1 MWYAV
6 LNGIVRQTQK
16 RGYENMSRMLHDK
29 TFYRTF
35 AILTLSLALQNLLT
49 YSVNLADNIM
59 LGRFSQDALSGAS
72 LCNQLQFFLQ
82 MLVQGVGEGVVV
94 LGARY
99 WGKQDLKP
107 IPNIIGAGLRFGVS
121 IAAVLFVLALLFP
134 TQIIRLMTNDP
145 VIMEQAVQYLQII
158 CFTYVIFAL
167 TNMLTA
173 SLRSIGIVKIGYIIS
188 ASTLCIN
195 ICLNYVL
202 IYGNF
207 GAPALG
213 VRGAAIATL
222 VSRMVELLIVIWF
235 LKFREHTLCL
245 NWRKL
250 LLIDTSYIRD
260 YIQVSLPMLVT
271 QTMWGASSIIQ
282 TAILGNMQNAAMV
295 VPANSISVLVF
306 QILSVVGYGAAS
318 AAAIIT
324 GRTLGEGHKE
334 RIDQTAFTFQV
345 LFCIIGV
352 FTGLVIL
359 LSRGPVMMIY
369 NTLSHE
375 AATLTRQF
383 ITVLAITSVGTCYQM
398 AADCGILRAGGDTR
412 FAMWNNIVFV
422 WMICL
427 PCAALSAFVFHF
439 SPVVVFFCL
448 KMEQLGKCPVIFLR
462 VRSRKW
468 IKQIT
473 R

>member
-1 MWYAV
+1 
-6 LNGIVRQTQK
+6 
-16 RGYENMSRMLHDK
+16 MSRMLHDK
-29 TFYRTF
+29 AFYRTF
-35 AILTLSLALQNLLT
+35 VILTLSLALQNLLT

-99 WGKQDLKP
+99 WGKKDLKP
-107 IPNIIGAGLRFGVS
+107 IPDIIGAGLRFGVS

-202 IYGNF
+202 IYGHF

-222 VSRMVELLIVIWF
+222 VSRTVELLIVIWF
-235 LKFREHTLCL
+235 LKFREHTLHL

-250 LLIDTSYIRD
+250 LFIDTSYIRD
-260 YIQVSLPMLVT
+260 YIHVSLPMLVT

-282 TAILGNMQNAAMV
+282 TAILGNMENAAMV

-318 AAAIIT
+318 AAAIMT

-334 RIDQTAFTFQV
+334 RIDQTAFTFQIM
-345 LFCIIGV
+345 FCIIGV
-352 FTGLVIL
+352 FTGLIIL
-359 LSRGPVMMIY
+359 LSRGPVLQIY
-369 NTLSHE
+369 NTLSPE
-375 AATLTRQF
+375 AAELTRQF

-398 AADCGILRAGGDTR
+398 AADCGILRAGGDTK

-422 WMICL
+422 WLICL

-448 KMEQLGKCPVIFLR
+448 KMEQIGKCPVIFLR
-462 VRSRKW
+462 VRSKKW

>member
-1 MWYAV
+1 
-6 LNGIVRQTQK
+6 
-16 RGYENMSRMLHDK
+16 MSRMLHDK

-99 WGKQDLKP
+99 WGKKDLKP
-107 IPNIIGAGLRFGVS
+107 IPDIIGAGLRFGVS

-202 IYGNF
+202 IYGHF

-222 VSRMVELLIVIWF
+222 ISRTVELLIVIWF
-235 LKFREHTLCL
+235 LKFREHTLRL

-250 LLIDTSYIRD
+250 LFIDTSYIKD
-260 YIQVSLPMLVT
+260 YIHVSLPMLVT

-282 TAILGNMQNAAMV
+282 TAILGNMENAAMV

-318 AAAIIT
+318 AAAIMT

-334 RIDQTAFTFQV
+334 RIDQTAFTFQIM
-345 LFCIIGV
+345 FCIIGV
-352 FTGLVIL
+352 FTGLIIL
-359 LSRGPVMMIY
+359 LSRGPVLQIY
-369 NTLSHE
+369 NTLSPE
-375 AATLTRQF
+375 AAELTRQF

-398 AADCGILRAGGDTR
+398 AADCGILRAGGDTK

-422 WMICL
+422 WLICL

-462 VRSRKW
+462 VRSKKW

>member
-1 MWYAV
+1 M
-6 LNGIVRQTQK
+6 N
-16 RGYENMSRMLHDK
+16 RMLREK
-29 TFYRTF
+29 LFYKTF

-49 YSVNLADNIM
+49 YSVNMADNIM

-99 WGKQDLKP
+99 WGKKDLKH
-107 IPNIIGAGLRFGVS
+107 IPHIIGAGLRFGVA
-121 IAAVLFVLALLFP
+121 IAVLMFLAALFFP
-134 TQIIRLMTNDP
+134 EQIIRLMSNDEAI
-145 VIMEQAVQYLQII
+145 VEQGVQYLQII
-158 CFTYVIFAL
+158 CFTYVLFAL

-173 SLRSIGIVKIGYIIS
+173 SLRTIGIVKIGYMIS

-202 IYGNF
+202 IYGHF

-222 VSRMVELLIVIWF
+222 VSRAVELLIVIWY
-235 LKFREHTLCL
+235 LKFREHTLNL

-250 LLIDTSYIRD
+250 LFIDTSYIKD
-260 YIQVSLPMLVT
+260 YIHVSLPVLIT
-271 QTMWGASSIIQ
+271 QALWGFSSIVQ
-282 TAILGNMQNAAMV
+282 TAVLGNMDNSAMV

-318 AAAIIT
+318 AAAILT
-324 GRTLGEGHKE
+324 GRTLGEGKKE

-352 FTGLVIL
+352 FTGLIIFF
-359 LSRGPVMMIY
+359 SRGPVMMIY
-369 NTLSHE
+369 DTLTPE
-375 AATLTRQF
+375 AAELTQQF

-398 AADCGILRAGGDTR
+398 AADSGILRAGGDTR
-412 FAMWNNIVFV
+412 FAMWNNMVFT
-422 WMICL
+422 WLICL
-427 PCAALSAFVFHF
+427 PCAILSAFVFHF
-439 SPVVVFFCL
+439 PPVVVFFCL
-448 KMEQLGKCPVIFLR
+448 KMDQLGKCPVIFLR
-462 VRSRKW
+462 VRSKKW

-473 R
+473 RQS

>member
-1 MWYAV
+1 
-6 LNGIVRQTQK
+6 
-16 RGYENMSRMLHDK
+16 MSRMLHDK

-99 WGKQDLKP
+99 WGKKDLKP
-107 IPNIIGAGLRFGVS
+107 IPDIIGAGLRFGVS

-202 IYGNF
+202 IYGHF

-222 VSRMVELLIVIWF
+222 VSRTVELLIVIWF
-235 LKFREHTLCL
+235 LKFREHTLRL

-250 LLIDTSYIRD
+250 LFIDTSYIRD
-260 YIQVSLPMLVT
+260 YIHVSLPMLVT

-282 TAILGNMQNAAMV
+282 TAILGNMENAAMV

-318 AAAIIT
+318 AAAIMT
-324 GRTLGEGHKE
+324 GRTLGEGYKE
-334 RIDQTAFTFQV
+334 RIDQTAFTFQIM
-345 LFCIIGV
+345 FCIIGV
-352 FTGLVIL
+352 FTGLIIL
-359 LSRGPVMMIY
+359 LSRGPVLQIY
-369 NTLSHE
+369 NTLSPE
-375 AATLTRQF
+375 AAELTRQF

-398 AADCGILRAGGDTR
+398 AADCGILRAGGDTK

-422 WMICL
+422 WLICL

-462 VRSRKW
+462 VRSKKW

>member
-1 MWYAV
+1 M
-6 LNGIVRQTQK
+6 N
-16 RGYENMSRMLHDK
+16 RMLREK
-29 TFYRTF
+29 SFYKTF

-49 YSVNLADNIM
+49 YSVNMADNIM

-94 LGARY
+94 LGASY
-99 WGKQDLKP
+99 WGKKDLKH
-107 IPNIIGAGLRFGVS
+107 IPHIIGAGLRFGVA
-121 IAAVLFVLALLFP
+121 IAVLMFLAALFFP
-134 TQIIRLMTNDP
+134 EQIIRLMSNDEAI
-145 VIMEQAVQYLQII
+145 VEQGVQYLQII
-158 CFTYVIFAL
+158 CFTYVLFAL

-173 SLRSIGIVKIGYIIS
+173 SLRTIGIVKIGYMIS

-202 IYGNF
+202 IYGHF

-222 VSRMVELLIVIWF
+222 VSRAVELLIVIWY
-235 LKFREHTLCL
+235 LKFREHTLNL

-250 LLIDTSYIRD
+250 LFIDTSYIKD
-260 YIQVSLPMLVT
+260 YIHVSLPVLIT
-271 QTMWGASSIIQ
+271 QALWGFSSIVQ
-282 TAILGNMQNAAMV
+282 TAVLGNMDNSAMV

-318 AAAIIT
+318 AAAILP
-324 GRTLGEGHKE
+324 GRTLGEGKKE

-352 FTGLVIL
+352 FTGLIIFF
-359 LSRGPVMMIY
+359 SRGPVMMIY
-369 NTLSHE
+369 DTLTPE
-375 AATLTRQF
+375 AAELTQQF

-398 AADCGILRAGGDTR
+398 AADSGILRAGGDTR
-412 FAMWNNIVFV
+412 FAMWNNMVFT
-422 WMICL
+422 WLICL
-427 PCAALSAFVFHF
+427 PCAILSAFVFHF
-439 SPVVVFFCL
+439 PPVVVFFCL
-448 KMEQLGKCPVIFLR
+448 KMDQLGKCPVIFLR
-462 VRSRKW
+462 VRSKKW

-473 R
+473 RQS

>member
-1 MWYAV
+1 M
-6 LNGIVRQTQK
+6 N
-16 RGYENMSRMLHDK
+16 RMLREK
-29 TFYRTF
+29 SFYKTF

-49 YSVNLADNIM
+49 YSVNMADNIM

-99 WGKQDLKP
+99 WGKKDLKH
-107 IPNIIGAGLRFGVS
+107 IPHIIGAGLRFGVA
-121 IAAVLFVLALLFP
+121 IAVLMFLAALFFP
-134 TQIIRLMTNDP
+134 EQIIRLMSNDEAI
-145 VIMEQAVQYLQII
+145 VEQGVQYLQII
-158 CFTYVIFAL
+158 CFTYVLFAL

-173 SLRSIGIVKIGYIIS
+173 SLRTIGIVKIGYMIS

-202 IYGNF
+202 IYGHF

-222 VSRMVELLIVIWF
+222 VSRAVELLIVIWY
-235 LKFREHTLCL
+235 LKFREHTLNL

-250 LLIDTSYIRD
+250 LFIDTSYITD
-260 YIQVSLPMLVT
+260 YIHVSLPVLIT
-271 QTMWGASSIIQ
+271 QALWGFSSIVQ
-282 TAILGNMQNAAMV
+282 TAVLGNMDNSAMV

-318 AAAIIT
+318 AAAILT
-324 GRTLGEGHKE
+324 GRTLGEGKKE

-352 FTGLVIL
+352 FTGLIIFF
-359 LSRGPVMMIY
+359 SRGPVMMIY
-369 NTLSHE
+369 DTLTPE
-375 AATLTRQF
+375 AAELTQQF

-398 AADCGILRAGGDTR
+398 AADSGILRAGGDTR
-412 FAMWNNIVFV
+412 FAMWNNMVFT
-422 WMICL
+422 WLICL
-427 PCAALSAFVFHF
+427 PCAILSAFVFHF
-439 SPVVVFFCL
+439 PPVVVFFCL
-448 KMEQLGKCPVIFLR
+448 KMDQLGKCPVIFLR
-462 VRSRKW
+462 VRSKKW

-473 R
+473 RQS

>member
-1 MWYAV
+1 
-6 LNGIVRQTQK
+6 
-16 RGYENMSRMLHDK
+16 MSRMLHDK

-49 YSVNLADNIM
+49 YSVNLTDNIM

-99 WGKQDLKP
+99 WGKKDLKP
-107 IPNIIGAGLRFGVS
+107 IPDIIGAGLRFGVS

-202 IYGNF
+202 IYGHF

-222 VSRMVELLIVIWF
+222 VSRTVELLIVIWF
-235 LKFREHTLCL
+235 LKFREHTLRL

-250 LLIDTSYIRD
+250 LFIDTSYIKD
-260 YIQVSLPMLVT
+260 YIHVSLPMLVT

-282 TAILGNMQNAAMV
+282 TAILGNMENAAMV

-318 AAAIIT
+318 AAAIMT

-334 RIDQTAFTFQV
+334 RIDQTAFTFQIM
-345 LFCIIGV
+345 FCIIGV
-352 FTGLVIL
+352 FTGLIIL
-359 LSRGPVMMIY
+359 LSRGPVLQIY
-369 NTLSHE
+369 NTLSPE
-375 AATLTRQF
+375 AAELTRQF
-383 ITVLAITSVGTCYQM
+383 ITVPAITSVGTCYQM
-398 AADCGILRAGGDTR
+398 AADCGILRAGGDTK
-412 FAMWNNIVFV
+412 FAMWNNLVFV
-422 WMICL
+422 WLICL

-448 KMEQLGKCPVIFLR
+448 KMEQIGKCPVIFLR
-462 VRSRKW
+462 VRSKKW

>member
-1 MWYAV
+1 
-6 LNGIVRQTQK
+6 
-16 RGYENMSRMLHDK
+16 MSRMLHDK
-29 TFYRTF
+29 AFYRTF
-35 AILTLSLALQNLLT
+35 VILTLSLALQNLLT

-99 WGKQDLKP
+99 WGKKDLKP
-107 IPNIIGAGLRFGVS
+107 IPDIIGAGLRFGVS

-202 IYGNF
+202 IYGHF

-222 VSRMVELLIVIWF
+222 VSRTVELLIVIWF
-235 LKFREHTLCL
+235 LKFREHTLRL

-250 LLIDTSYIRD
+250 LFIDTSYIKD
-260 YIQVSLPMLVT
+260 YIHVSLPMLVT

-282 TAILGNMQNAAMV
+282 TAILGNMENAAMV

-318 AAAIIT
+318 AAAIMT

-334 RIDQTAFTFQV
+334 RIDQTAFTFQIM
-345 LFCIIGV
+345 FCIIGV
-352 FTGLVIL
+352 FTGLIIL
-359 LSRGPVMMIY
+359 LSRGPVLQIY
-369 NTLSHE
+369 NTLSPE
-375 AATLTRQF
+375 AAELTRQF

-398 AADCGILRAGGDTR
+398 AADCGILRAGGDTK

-422 WMICL
+422 WIICL

-462 VRSRKW
+462 VRSKKW

>member
-1 MWYAV
+1 
-6 LNGIVRQTQK
+6 
-16 RGYENMSRMLHDK
+16 MSRMLHDK

-99 WGKQDLKP
+99 WGKKDLKP
-107 IPNIIGAGLRFGVS
+107 IPDIIGAGLRFGVS

-202 IYGNF
+202 IYGHF

-222 VSRMVELLIVIWF
+222 VSRTVELLIVIWF
-235 LKFREHTLCL
+235 LKFREHTLRL

-250 LLIDTSYIRD
+250 LFIDTSYIRD
-260 YIQVSLPMLVT
+260 YIHVSLPMLVT

-282 TAILGNMQNAAMV
+282 TAILGNMENAAMV

-318 AAAIIT
+318 AAAIMT

-334 RIDQTAFTFQV
+334 RIDQTAFTFQIM
-345 LFCIIGV
+345 FCIIGV
-352 FTGLVIL
+352 FTGLIIL
-359 LSRGPVMMIY
+359 LSRGSVLQIY
-369 NTLSHE
+369 NTLSPE
-375 AATLTRQF
+375 AAELTRQF

-398 AADCGILRAGGDTR
+398 AADCGILRAGGDTK

-422 WMICL
+422 WLICL

-462 VRSRKW
+462 VRSKKW

>member
-1 MWYAV
+1 M
-6 LNGIVRQTQK
+6 N
-16 RGYENMSRMLHDK
+16 RMLREK
-29 TFYRTF
+29 SFYKTF

-49 YSVNLADNIM
+49 YSVNMADNIM

-99 WGKQDLKP
+99 WGKKDLKH
-107 IPNIIGAGLRFGVS
+107 IPHIIGAGLRFGVA
-121 IAAVLFVLALLFP
+121 IAVLMFLAALFFP
-134 TQIIRLMTNDP
+134 EQIIRLMSNDEAI
-145 VIMEQAVQYLQII
+145 VEQGVQYLQII
-158 CFTYVIFAL
+158 CFTYVLFAL

-173 SLRSIGIVKIGYIIS
+173 SLRTIGIVKIGYIIS

-222 VSRMVELLIVIWF
+222 VSRAVELLIVIWY
-235 LKFREHTLCL
+235 LKFREHTLNL

-250 LLIDTSYIRD
+250 LFIDTSYIKD
-260 YIQVSLPMLVT
+260 YIHVSLPVLIT
-271 QTMWGASSIIQ
+271 QALWGFSSIVQ
-282 TAILGNMQNAAMV
+282 TAVLGNMDNSAMV

-318 AAAIIT
+318 AAAILT
-324 GRTLGEGHKE
+324 GRTLGEGKKE

-352 FTGLVIL
+352 FTGLIIFF
-359 LSRGPVMMIY
+359 SRGPVMMIY
-369 NTLSHE
+369 DTLTPE
-375 AATLTRQF
+375 AAELTQQF

-398 AADCGILRAGGDTR
+398 AADSGILRAGGDTR
-412 FAMWNNIVFV
+412 FAMWNNMVFT
-422 WMICL
+422 WLICL
-427 PCAALSAFVFHF
+427 PCAILSAFVFHF
-439 SPVVVFFCL
+439 PPVVVFFCL
-448 KMEQLGKCPVIFLR
+448 KMDQLGKCPVIFLR
-462 VRSRKW
+462 VRSKKW

-473 R
+473 RQS

>member
-1 MWYAV
+1 
-6 LNGIVRQTQK
+6 
-16 RGYENMSRMLHDK
+16 MSRMLHDK

-99 WGKQDLKP
+99 WGKKDLKP
-107 IPNIIGAGLRFGVS
+107 IPDIIGAGLRFGVS

-202 IYGNF
+202 IYGHF

-222 VSRMVELLIVIWF
+222 VSRTVELLIVIWF
-235 LKFREHTLCL
+235 LKFREHTLRL

-250 LLIDTSYIRD
+250 LFIDTSYIKD
-260 YIQVSLPMLVT
+260 YIHVSLPMLVT

-282 TAILGNMQNAAMV
+282 TAILGNMENAAMV

-318 AAAIIT
+318 AAAIMT

-334 RIDQTAFTFQV
+334 RIDQTAFTFQIM
-345 LFCIIGV
+345 FCVIGV
-352 FTGLVIL
+352 FTGLIIL
-359 LSRGPVMMIY
+359 LSRGPVLQIY
-369 NTLSHE
+369 NTLSPE
-375 AATLTRQF
+375 AAELTRQF

-422 WMICL
+422 WLICL

-462 VRSRKW
+462 VRSKKW

>member
-1 MWYAV
+1 
-6 LNGIVRQTQK
+6 
-16 RGYENMSRMLHDK
+16 MSRMLHDK
-29 TFYRTF
+29 AFYRTF

-94 LGARY
+94 LGTRY
-99 WGKQDLKP
+99 WGKKDLKP
-107 IPNIIGAGLRFGVS
+107 IPDIIGAGLRFGVS
-121 IAAVLFVLALLFP
+121 IAAVLFVLAVLFP

-202 IYGNF
+202 IYGHF

-222 VSRMVELLIVIWF
+222 VSRTVELLIVIWF
-235 LKFREHTLCL
+235 LKFREHTLHL

-250 LLIDTSYIRD
+250 LFIDTSYIRD
-260 YIQVSLPMLVT
+260 YIHVSLPMLVT

-282 TAILGNMQNAAMV
+282 TAILGNMENAAMV

-318 AAAIIT
+318 AAAIMT

-334 RIDQTAFTFQV
+334 RIDQTAFTFQIM
-345 LFCIIGV
+345 FCIIGV
-352 FTGLVIL
+352 FTGLIIL
-359 LSRGPVMMIY
+359 LSRGPVLQIY
-369 NTLSHE
+369 NTLSPE
-375 AATLTRQF
+375 AAELTRQF

-398 AADCGILRAGGDTR
+398 AADCGILRAGGDTK

-422 WMICL
+422 WLICL

>member
-1 MWYAV
+1 M
-6 LNGIVRQTQK
+6 N
-16 RGYENMSRMLHDK
+16 RMLREK
-29 TFYRTF
+29 SFYKTF

-49 YSVNLADNIM
+49 YSVNMADNIM

-99 WGKQDLKP
+99 CGKKDLKH
-107 IPNIIGAGLRFGVS
+107 IPHIIGAGLRFGVA
-121 IAAVLFVLALLFP
+121 IAVLMFLAALFFP
-134 TQIIRLMTNDP
+134 EQIIRLMSNDEAI
-145 VIMEQAVQYLQII
+145 VEQGVQYLQII
-158 CFTYVIFAL
+158 CFTYVLFAL

-173 SLRSIGIVKIGYIIS
+173 SLRTIGIVKIGYMIS

-202 IYGNF
+202 IYGHF

-222 VSRMVELLIVIWF
+222 VSRAVELLIVIWY
-235 LKFREHTLCL
+235 LKFREHTLNL

-250 LLIDTSYIRD
+250 LFIDTSYIKD
-260 YIQVSLPMLVT
+260 YIHVSLPVLIT
-271 QTMWGASSIIQ
+271 QALWGFSSIVQ
-282 TAILGNMQNAAMV
+282 TAVLGNMDNSAMV

-318 AAAIIT
+318 AAAILT
-324 GRTLGEGHKE
+324 GRTLGEGKKE

-352 FTGLVIL
+352 FTGLIIFF
-359 LSRGPVMMIY
+359 SRGPVMMIY
-369 NTLSHE
+369 DTLTPE
-375 AATLTRQF
+375 AAELTQQF

-398 AADCGILRAGGDTR
+398 AADSGILRAGGDTR
-412 FAMWNNIVFV
+412 FAMWNNMVFT
-422 WMICL
+422 WLICL
-427 PCAALSAFVFHF
+427 PCAILSAFVFHF
-439 SPVVVFFCL
+439 PPVVVFFCL
-448 KMEQLGKCPVIFLR
+448 KMDQLGKCPVIFLR
-462 VRSRKW
+462 VRSKKW

-473 R
+473 RQS

>member
-1 MWYAV
+1 
-6 LNGIVRQTQK
+6 
-16 RGYENMSRMLHDK
+16 MSRMLHDK
-29 TFYRTF
+29 AFYRTF
-35 AILTLSLALQNLLT
+35 VILTLSLALQNLLT

-99 WGKQDLKP
+99 WGKKDLKP
-107 IPNIIGAGLRFGVS
+107 IPDIIGAGLRFGVS
-121 IAAVLFVLALLFP
+121 IAAVLFVLAVLFP

-202 IYGNF
+202 IYGHF

-222 VSRMVELLIVIWF
+222 VSRTVELLIVIWF
-235 LKFREHTLCL
+235 LKFREHTLHL

-250 LLIDTSYIRD
+250 LFIDTSYIKD
-260 YIQVSLPMLVT
+260 YIHVSLPMLVT

-282 TAILGNMQNAAMV
+282 TAILGNMENAAMV

-318 AAAIIT
+318 AAAIMT

-334 RIDQTAFTFQV
+334 RIDQTAFTFQIM
-345 LFCIIGV
+345 FCIIGV
-352 FTGLVIL
+352 FTGLIIL
-359 LSRGPVMMIY
+359 LSRGPVLQIY
-369 NTLSHE
+369 NTLSPE
-375 AATLTRQF
+375 AAELTRQF

-398 AADCGILRAGGDTR
+398 AADCGILRAGGDTK
-412 FAMWNNIVFV
+412 FAMWNNLVFV
-422 WMICL
+422 WIICL
-427 PCAALSAFVFHF
+427 PCAALSAFVFRF

>member
-1 MWYAV
+1 
-6 LNGIVRQTQK
+6 
-16 RGYENMSRMLHDK
+16 MSRMLHDK
-29 TFYRTF
+29 AFYRTF
-35 AILTLSLALQNLLT
+35 VILTLSLALQNLLT

-99 WGKQDLKP
+99 WGKKDLKP
-107 IPNIIGAGLRFGVS
+107 IPDIIGAGLRFGVS

-202 IYGNF
+202 IYGHF

-222 VSRMVELLIVIWF
+222 VSRTVELLIVIWF
-235 LKFREHTLCL
+235 LKFREHTLHL

-250 LLIDTSYIRD
+250 LFIDTSYIRD
-260 YIQVSLPMLVT
+260 YIHVSLPMLVT

-282 TAILGNMQNAAMV
+282 TAILGNMENAAMV

-318 AAAIIT
+318 AAAIMT

-334 RIDQTAFTFQV
+334 RIDQTAFTFQIM
-345 LFCIIGV
+345 FCIIGV
-352 FTGLVIL
+352 FTGLIIL
-359 LSRGPVMMIY
+359 LSRGPVLQIY
-369 NTLSHE
+369 NTLSPE
-375 AATLTRQF
+375 AAELTRQF

-398 AADCGILRAGGDTR
+398 AADCGILRAGGDTK

-422 WMICL
+422 WIICL

>member
-1 MWYAV
+1 
-6 LNGIVRQTQK
+6 
-16 RGYENMSRMLHDK
+16 MSRMLHDK
-29 TFYRTF
+29 AFYRTF

-99 WGKQDLKP
+99 WGKKDLKP
-107 IPNIIGAGLRFGVS
+107 IPDIIGAGLRFGVS

-202 IYGNF
+202 IYGHF

-222 VSRMVELLIVIWF
+222 VSRTVELLIVIWF
-235 LKFREHTLCL
+235 LKFREHTLHL

-250 LLIDTSYIRD
+250 LFIDTSYIRD
-260 YIQVSLPMLVT
+260 YIHVSLPMLVT

-282 TAILGNMQNAAMV
+282 TAILGNMENAAMV

-318 AAAIIT
+318 AAAIMT

-334 RIDQTAFTFQV
+334 RIDQTAFTFQIM
-345 LFCIIGV
+345 FCIIGV
-352 FTGLVIL
+352 FTGLIIL
-359 LSRGPVMMIY
+359 LSRGPVLQIY
-369 NTLSHE
+369 NTLSPE
-375 AATLTRQF
+375 AAKLTRQF

-398 AADCGILRAGGDTR
+398 AADCGILRTGGDTK

-422 WMICL
+422 WLICL

-462 VRSRKW
+462 VRSKKW

>member
-1 MWYAV
+1 
-6 LNGIVRQTQK
+6 
-16 RGYENMSRMLHDK
+16 MSRMLHDK

-49 YSVNLADNIM
+49 YSVNLTDNIM

-99 WGKQDLKP
+99 WGKKNLKP
-107 IPNIIGAGLRFGVS
+107 IPDIIGAGLRFGVS

-188 ASTLCIN
+188 TSTLCIN

-202 IYGNF
+202 IYGHF

-222 VSRMVELLIVIWF
+222 VSRTVELLIVIWF
-235 LKFREHTLCL
+235 LKFREHTLRL

-250 LLIDTSYIRD
+250 LFIDTSYIKD
-260 YIQVSLPMLVT
+260 YIHVSLPMLVT

-282 TAILGNMQNAAMV
+282 TAILGNMENAAMV

-318 AAAIIT
+318 AAAIMT

-334 RIDQTAFTFQV
+334 RIDQTAFTFQ
-345 LFCIIGV
+345 LMFCIIGV
-352 FTGLVIL
+352 FTGLIIL
-359 LSRGPVMMIY
+359 LSRGPVLQIY
-369 NTLSHE
+369 NTLSPE
-375 AATLTRQF
+375 AAELTRQF

-398 AADCGILRAGGDTR
+398 AADCGILRAGGDTK
-412 FAMWNNIVFV
+412 FAMWNNLVFV
-422 WMICL
+422 WLICL

-462 VRSRKW
+462 VRSKKW

>member
-1 MWYAV
+1 
-6 LNGIVRQTQK
+6 
-16 RGYENMSRMLHDK
+16 MSRMLHDK
-29 TFYRTF
+29 AFYRTF

-49 YSVNLADNIM
+49 YSVNLTDNIM

-99 WGKQDLKP
+99 WGKKDLKP
-107 IPNIIGAGLRFGVS
+107 IPDIIGAGLRFGVS
-121 IAAVLFVLALLFP
+121 IAAVLFVLAVLFP

-202 IYGNF
+202 IYGHF

-222 VSRMVELLIVIWF
+222 VSRTVELLIVIWF
-235 LKFREHTLCL
+235 LKFREHTLHL

-250 LLIDTSYIRD
+250 LFIDTSYIKD
-260 YIQVSLPMLVT
+260 YIHVSLPMLVT

-282 TAILGNMQNAAMV
+282 TAILGNMENAAMV

-318 AAAIIT
+318 AAAIMT

-334 RIDQTAFTFQV
+334 RIDQTAFTFQIM
-345 LFCIIGV
+345 FCIIGV
-352 FTGLVIL
+352 FTGLIIL
-359 LSRGPVMMIY
+359 LSRGPVLQIY
-369 NTLSHE
+369 NTLSPE
-375 AATLTRQF
+375 AAELTRQF

-398 AADCGILRAGGDTR
+398 AADCGILRAGGDTK

-422 WMICL
+422 WLICL

-462 VRSRKW
+462 VRSKKW

>member
-1 MWYAV
+1 
-6 LNGIVRQTQK
+6 
-16 RGYENMSRMLHDK
+16 MSRMLHDK

-99 WGKQDLKP
+99 WGKKDLKP
-107 IPNIIGAGLRFGVS
+107 IPDIIGAGLRFGVS

-202 IYGNF
+202 IYGHF

-222 VSRMVELLIVIWF
+222 VSRTVELLIVIWF
-235 LKFREHTLCL
+235 LKFREHTLRL

-250 LLIDTSYIRD
+250 LFIDTSYIKD
-260 YIQVSLPMLVT
+260 YIHVSLPMLVT

-282 TAILGNMQNAAMV
+282 TAILGNMENAAMV

-318 AAAIIT
+318 AAAIMT

-334 RIDQTAFTFQV
+334 RIDQTAFTFQIM
-345 LFCIIGV
+345 FCIIGV
-352 FTGLVIL
+352 FTGLIIL
-359 LSRGPVMMIY
+359 LSRGPVLQIY
-369 NTLSHE
+369 NTLSPE
-375 AATLTRQF
+375 AAELTRQF

-398 AADCGILRAGGDTR
+398 AADCGILRAGGDTK
-412 FAMWNNIVFV
+412 FAMWNNLVFV
-422 WMICL
+422 WLICL

-462 VRSRKW
+462 VRSKKW

>member
-1 MWYAV
+1 
-6 LNGIVRQTQK
+6 
-16 RGYENMSRMLHDK
+16 MSRMLHDK
-29 TFYRTF
+29 AFYRTF
-35 AILTLSLALQNLLT
+35 VILTLSLALQNLLT

-99 WGKQDLKP
+99 WGKKDLKP
-107 IPNIIGAGLRFGVS
+107 IPDIIGAGLRFGVS
-121 IAAVLFVLALLFP
+121 IAAVLFVLAVLFP

-202 IYGNF
+202 IYGHF

-222 VSRMVELLIVIWF
+222 VSRTVELLIVIWF
-235 LKFREHTLCL
+235 LKFREHTLHL

-250 LLIDTSYIRD
+250 LFIDTSYIRD
-260 YIQVSLPMLVT
+260 YIHVSLPMLVT

-282 TAILGNMQNAAMV
+282 TAILGNMENAAMV

-318 AAAIIT
+318 AAAIMT

-334 RIDQTAFTFQV
+334 RIDQTAFTFQIM
-345 LFCIIGV
+345 FCIIGV
-352 FTGLVIL
+352 FTGLIIL
-359 LSRGPVMMIY
+359 LSRGPVLQIY
-369 NTLSHE
+369 NTLSPE
-375 AATLTRQF
+375 AAELTRQF

-398 AADCGILRAGGDTR
+398 AADCGILRAGGDTK
-412 FAMWNNIVFV
+412 FAMWNNLVFV
-422 WMICL
+422 WIICL

-462 VRSRKW
+462 VRSKKW

>member
-1 MWYAV
+1 
-6 LNGIVRQTQK
+6 
-16 RGYENMSRMLHDK
+16 MSRMLHDK
-29 TFYRTF
+29 AFYRTF
-35 AILTLSLALQNLLT
+35 VILTLSLALQNLLT

-99 WGKQDLKP
+99 WGKKDLKP
-107 IPNIIGAGLRFGVS
+107 IPDIIGAGLRFGVS

-195 ICLNYVL
+195 ICLNYIL
-202 IYGNF
+202 IYGHF

-222 VSRMVELLIVIWF
+222 VSRTVELLIVIWF
-235 LKFREHTLCL
+235 LKFREHTLHL

-250 LLIDTSYIRD
+250 LFIDTSYIKD
-260 YIQVSLPMLVT
+260 YIHVSLPMLVT

-282 TAILGNMQNAAMV
+282 TAILGNMENAAMV

-318 AAAIIT
+318 AAAIMT

-334 RIDQTAFTFQV
+334 RIDQTAFTFQIM
-345 LFCIIGV
+345 FCIIGV
-352 FTGLVIL
+352 FTGLIIL
-359 LSRGPVMMIY
+359 LSRGPVLQIY
-369 NTLSHE
+369 NTLSPE
-375 AATLTRQF
+375 AAELTRQF

-398 AADCGILRAGGDTR
+398 AADCGILRAGGDTK

-422 WMICL
+422 WLICL

-462 VRSRKW
+462 VRSKKW

>member
-1 MWYAV
+1 
-6 LNGIVRQTQK
+6 
-16 RGYENMSRMLHDK
+16 MSRMLHDK

-99 WGKQDLKP
+99 WGKKDLKP
-107 IPNIIGAGLRFGVS
+107 IPDIIGAGLRFGVS

-202 IYGNF
+202 IYGHF

-222 VSRMVELLIVIWF
+222 VSRTVELLIVIWF
-235 LKFREHTLCL
+235 LKFREHTLRL

-250 LLIDTSYIRD
+250 LFIDTSYIRD
-260 YIQVSLPMLVT
+260 YIHVSLPMLVT

-282 TAILGNMQNAAMV
+282 TAILGNMENAAMV

-318 AAAIIT
+318 AAAIMT

-334 RIDQTAFTFQV
+334 RIDQTAFTFQIM
-345 LFCIIGV
+345 FCIIGV
-352 FTGLVIL
+352 FTGLIIL
-359 LSRGPVMMIY
+359 LSRGPVLQIY
-369 NTLSHE
+369 NTLSPE
-375 AATLTRQF
+375 AAELTRQF

-398 AADCGILRAGGDTR
+398 AADCGILRAGGDTK
-412 FAMWNNIVFV
+412 FAMWNNLVFV
-422 WMICL
+422 WLICL

-462 VRSRKW
+462 VRSKKW

>member
-1 MWYAV
+1 
-6 LNGIVRQTQK
+6 
-16 RGYENMSRMLHDK
+16 MSRMLHDK
-29 TFYRTF
+29 AFYRTF
-35 AILTLSLALQNLLT
+35 VILTLSLALQNLLT

-99 WGKQDLKP
+99 WGKKDLKP
-107 IPNIIGAGLRFGVS
+107 IPDIIGAGLRFGVS
-121 IAAVLFVLALLFP
+121 IAAVLFVLAVLFP
-134 TQIIRLMTNDP
+134 TQIIRLMTSDP

-202 IYGNF
+202 IYGHF

-222 VSRMVELLIVIWF
+222 VSRTVELLIVIWF
-235 LKFREHTLCL
+235 LKFREHTLHL

-250 LLIDTSYIRD
+250 LFIDTSYIKD
-260 YIQVSLPMLVT
+260 YIHVSLPMLVT

-282 TAILGNMQNAAMV
+282 TAILGNMENAAMV

-318 AAAIIT
+318 AAAIMT

-334 RIDQTAFTFQV
+334 RIDQTAFTFQIM
-345 LFCIIGV
+345 FCIIGV
-352 FTGLVIL
+352 FTGLIIL
-359 LSRGPVMMIY
+359 LSRGPVLQIY
-369 NTLSHE
+369 NTLSPE
-375 AATLTRQF
+375 AAELTRQF

-398 AADCGILRAGGDTR
+398 AADCGILRAGGDTK
-412 FAMWNNIVFV
+412 FAMWNNLVFV
-422 WMICL
+422 WLICL

-462 VRSRKW
+462 VRSKKW

>member
-1 MWYAV
+1 M
-6 LNGIVRQTQK
+6 N
-16 RGYENMSRMLHDK
+16 RMLREK
-29 TFYRTF
+29 SFYKTF

-49 YSVNLADNIM
+49 YSVNMADNIM

-99 WGKQDLKP
+99 WGKKDLKH
-107 IPNIIGAGLRFGVS
+107 IPHIIGAGLRFGVA
-121 IAAVLFVLALLFP
+121 IAVLMFLAALFFP
-134 TQIIRLMTNDP
+134 EQIIRLMSNDEAI
-145 VIMEQAVQYLQII
+145 VEQGVQYLQII
-158 CFTYVIFAL
+158 CFTYVLFAL

-173 SLRSIGIVKIGYIIS
+173 SLRTIGIVKIGYMIS

-202 IYGNF
+202 IYGHF

-222 VSRMVELLIVIWF
+222 VSRAVELLIVIWY
-235 LKFREHTLCL
+235 LKFREHTLNL

-250 LLIDTSYIRD
+250 LFIDTSYIKD
-260 YIQVSLPMLVT
+260 YIHVSLPVLIT
-271 QTMWGASSIIQ
+271 QALWGFSSIVQ
-282 TAILGNMQNAAMV
+282 TAVLGNMDNSAMV

-318 AAAIIT
+318 AAAILT
-324 GRTLGEGHKE
+324 GRTLGEGKKE

-352 FTGLVIL
+352 FTGLIIFF
-359 LSRGPVMMIY
+359 SRGPVMMIY
-369 NTLSHE
+369 DRLTPE
-375 AATLTRQF
+375 AAELTQQF

-398 AADCGILRAGGDTR
+398 AADSGILRAGGDTR
-412 FAMWNNIVFV
+412 FAMWNNMVFT
-422 WMICL
+422 WLICL
-427 PCAALSAFVFHF
+427 PCAILSAFVFHF
-439 SPVVVFFCL
+439 PPVVVFFCL
-448 KMEQLGKCPVIFLR
+448 KMDQLGKCPVIFLR
-462 VRSRKW
+462 VRSKKW

-473 R
+473 RQS

>member
-1 MWYAV
+1 
-6 LNGIVRQTQK
+6 
-16 RGYENMSRMLHDK
+16 MSRMLHDK

-99 WGKQDLKP
+99 WGKKDLKP
-107 IPNIIGAGLRFGVS
+107 IPDIIGAGLRFGVS

-202 IYGNF
+202 IYGHF

-222 VSRMVELLIVIWF
+222 VSRTVELLIVIWF
-235 LKFREHTLCL
+235 LKFREHTLRL

-250 LLIDTSYIRD
+250 LFIDTSYIRD
-260 YIQVSLPMLVT
+260 YIHVSLPMLVT

-282 TAILGNMQNAAMV
+282 TAILGNMENAAMV

-318 AAAIIT
+318 AAAIMT

-334 RIDQTAFTFQV
+334 RIDQTALTFQIM
-345 LFCIIGV
+345 FCIIGV
-352 FTGLVIL
+352 FTGLIIL
-359 LSRGPVMMIY
+359 LSRGPVLQIY
-369 NTLSHE
+369 NTLSPE
-375 AATLTRQF
+375 AAELTRQF

-398 AADCGILRAGGDTR
+398 AADCGILRAGGDTK

-422 WMICL
+422 WLICL

-462 VRSRKW
+462 VRSKKW

>member
-1 MWYAV
+1 
-6 LNGIVRQTQK
+6 
-16 RGYENMSRMLHDK
+16 MSRMLHDK

-49 YSVNLADNIM
+49 YSVNLTDNIM

-99 WGKQDLKP
+99 WGKKDLKP
-107 IPNIIGAGLRFGVS
+107 IPDIIGAGLRFGVS

-145 VIMEQAVQYLQII
+145 VIMEQAAQYLQII

-202 IYGNF
+202 IYGHF

-222 VSRMVELLIVIWF
+222 VSRTVELLIVIWF

-250 LLIDTSYIRD
+250 LFIDTSYIKD
-260 YIQVSLPMLVT
+260 YIHVSLPMLVT

-282 TAILGNMQNAAMV
+282 TAILGNMENAAMV

-318 AAAIIT
+318 AAAIMT

-334 RIDQTAFTFQV
+334 RIDQTAFTFQIM
-345 LFCIIGV
+345 FCIIGV
-352 FTGLVIL
+352 FTGLIIL
-359 LSRGPVMMIY
+359 LSRGPVLQIY
-369 NTLSHE
+369 NTLSPE
-375 AATLTRQF
+375 AAELTRQF

-398 AADCGILRAGGDTR
+398 AADCGILRAGGDTK
-412 FAMWNNIVFV
+412 FAMWNNLVFV
-422 WMICL
+422 WLICL

-462 VRSRKW
+462 VRSKKW

>member
-1 MWYAV
+1 
-6 LNGIVRQTQK
+6 
-16 RGYENMSRMLHDK
+16 MSRMLHDK
-29 TFYRTF
+29 AFYRTF
-35 AILTLSLALQNLLT
+35 VILTLSLALQNLLT

-99 WGKQDLKP
+99 WGKKDLKP
-107 IPNIIGAGLRFGVS
+107 IPDIIGAGLRFGVS

-202 IYGNF
+202 IYGHF

-222 VSRMVELLIVIWF
+222 VSRTVELLIVIWF
-235 LKFREHTLCL
+235 LKFREHTLHL

-250 LLIDTSYIRD
+250 LFIDTSYIRD
-260 YIQVSLPMLVT
+260 YIHVSLPMLVT

-282 TAILGNMQNAAMV
+282 TAILGNMENAAMV

-318 AAAIIT
+318 AAAIMT

-334 RIDQTAFTFQV
+334 RIDQTAFTFQIM
-345 LFCIIGV
+345 FCIIGV
-352 FTGLVIL
+352 FTGLIIL
-359 LSRGPVMMIY
+359 LSRGPVLQIY
-369 NTLSHE
+369 NTLSPE
-375 AATLTRQF
+375 AAELTRQF

-398 AADCGILRAGGDTR
+398 AADCGILRAGGDTK

-422 WMICL
+422 WLICL

-462 VRSRKW
+462 VRSKKW

>member
-1 MWYAV
+1 
-6 LNGIVRQTQK
+6 
-16 RGYENMSRMLHDK
+16 MSRMLHDK
-29 TFYRTF
+29 AFYRTF
-35 AILTLSLALQNLLT
+35 VILTLSLALQNLLT

-99 WGKQDLKP
+99 WGKKDLKP
-107 IPNIIGAGLRFGVS
+107 IPDIIGAGLRFGVS
-121 IAAVLFVLALLFP
+121 IAAVLFVLAVLFP

-167 TNMLTA
+167 INMLTA

-202 IYGNF
+202 IYGHF

-213 VRGAAIATL
+213 VCGAAIATL
-222 VSRMVELLIVIWF
+222 VSRTVELLIVIWF
-235 LKFREHTLCL
+235 LKFREHTLHL

-250 LLIDTSYIRD
+250 LFIDTSYIRD
-260 YIQVSLPMLVT
+260 YIHVSLPMLVT

-282 TAILGNMQNAAMV
+282 TAILGNMENAAMV

-318 AAAIIT
+318 AAAIMT

-334 RIDQTAFTFQV
+334 RIDQTAFTFQIM
-345 LFCIIGV
+345 FCIIGV
-352 FTGLVIL
+352 FTGLIIL
-359 LSRGPVMMIY
+359 LSRGPVLQIY
-369 NTLSHE
+369 NTLSPE
-375 AATLTRQF
+375 AAELTRQF

-398 AADCGILRAGGDTR
+398 AADCGILRAGGDTK

-422 WMICL
+422 WLICL

-462 VRSRKW
+462 VRSKKW

>member
-1 MWYAV
+1 
-6 LNGIVRQTQK
+6 
-16 RGYENMSRMLHDK
+16 MSRMLHDK

-49 YSVNLADNIM
+49 YSVNLTDNIM

-99 WGKQDLKP
+99 WGKKDLKP
-107 IPNIIGAGLRFGVS
+107 IPDIIGAGLRFGVS

-202 IYGNF
+202 IYGHF

-222 VSRMVELLIVIWF
+222 VSRTVELLIVIWF
-235 LKFREHTLCL
+235 LKFREHTLHL

-250 LLIDTSYIRD
+250 LFIDTSYIKD
-260 YIQVSLPMLVT
+260 YIHVSLPMLVT

-282 TAILGNMQNAAMV
+282 TAILGNMENAAMV

-318 AAAIIT
+318 AAAIMT

-334 RIDQTAFTFQV
+334 RIDQTAFTFQIM
-345 LFCIIGV
+345 FCIIGV
-352 FTGLVIL
+352 FTGLIIL
-359 LSRGPVMMIY
+359 LSRGPVLQIY
-369 NTLSHE
+369 NTLSPE
-375 AATLTRQF
+375 AAELTRQF

-398 AADCGILRAGGDTR
+398 AADCGILRAGGDTK

-422 WMICL
+422 WLICL

-462 VRSRKW
+462 VRSKKW

>member
-1 MWYAV
+1 
-6 LNGIVRQTQK
+6 
-16 RGYENMSRMLHDK
+16 MSRMLHDK
-29 TFYRTF
+29 AFYRTF
-35 AILTLSLALQNLLT
+35 VILTLSLALQNLLT

-99 WGKQDLKP
+99 WGKKDLKP
-107 IPNIIGAGLRFGVS
+107 IPDIIGAGLRFGVS
-121 IAAVLFVLALLFP
+121 IAAVLFVLAVLFP

-195 ICLNYVL
+195 ICLNYIL
-202 IYGNF
+202 IYGHF
-207 GAPALG
+207 DAPALG

-222 VSRMVELLIVIWF
+222 VSRTVELLIVIWF
-235 LKFREHTLCL
+235 LKFREHTLRL

-250 LLIDTSYIRD
+250 LFIDTSYIRD
-260 YIQVSLPMLVT
+260 YIHVSLPMLVT

-282 TAILGNMQNAAMV
+282 TAILGNMENAAMV

-318 AAAIIT
+318 AAAIMT

-334 RIDQTAFTFQV
+334 RIDQTAFTFQIM
-345 LFCIIGV
+345 FCIIGV
-352 FTGLVIL
+352 FTGLIIL
-359 LSRGPVMMIY
+359 LSRGPVLQIY
-369 NTLSHE
+369 NTLSPE
-375 AATLTRQF
+375 AAELTRQF

-398 AADCGILRAGGDTR
+398 AADCGILRAGGDTK

-422 WMICL
+422 WLICL

-462 VRSRKW
+462 VRSKKW

>member
-1 MWYAV
+1 
-6 LNGIVRQTQK
+6 
-16 RGYENMSRMLHDK
+16 MSRMLHDK

-99 WGKQDLKP
+99 WGKKDLKP
-107 IPNIIGAGLRFGVS
+107 IPDIIGAGLRFGVS

-202 IYGNF
+202 IYGHF

-222 VSRMVELLIVIWF
+222 VSRTVELLIVIWF
-235 LKFREHTLCL
+235 LKFREHTLRL

-250 LLIDTSYIRD
+250 LFIDTSYIRD
-260 YIQVSLPMLVT
+260 YIHVSLPMLVT

-282 TAILGNMQNAAMV
+282 TAILGNMENAAMV

-318 AAAIIT
+318 AAAIMT

-334 RIDQTAFTFQV
+334 RIDQTAFTFQIM
-345 LFCIIGV
+345 FCIIGV
-352 FTGLVIL
+352 FTGLIIL
-359 LSRGPVMMIY
+359 LSRGPVLQIY
-369 NTLSHE
+369 NTLSPE
-375 AATLTRQF
+375 AAELTRQF

-412 FAMWNNIVFV
+412 FAMWNNLVFV
-422 WMICL
+422 WLICL

-462 VRSRKW
+462 VRSKKW

>member
-1 MWYAV
+1 M
-6 LNGIVRQTQK
+6 N
-16 RGYENMSRMLHDK
+16 RMLREK
-29 TFYRTF
+29 SFYKTF

-49 YSVNLADNIM
+49 YSVNMADNIM

-99 WGKQDLKP
+99 WGKKDLKH
-107 IPNIIGAGLRFGVS
+107 IPHIIGAGLRFGVA
-121 IAAVLFVLALLFP
+121 IAVLMFLAALFFP
-134 TQIIRLMTNDP
+134 EQIIRLMSNDEAI
-145 VIMEQAVQYLQII
+145 VEQGVQYLQII
-158 CFTYVIFAL
+158 CFTYVLFAL

-173 SLRSIGIVKIGYIIS
+173 SLRTIGIVKIGYMIS

-202 IYGNF
+202 IYGHF

-222 VSRMVELLIVIWF
+222 VSRAVELLIVIWY
-235 LKFREHTLCL
+235 LKFREHTLNL

-250 LLIDTSYIRD
+250 IFIDTSYIKD
-260 YIQVSLPMLVT
+260 YIHVSLPVLIT
-271 QTMWGASSIIQ
+271 QALWGFSSIVQ
-282 TAILGNMQNAAMV
+282 TAVLGNMDNSAMV

-318 AAAIIT
+318 AAAILT
-324 GRTLGEGHKE
+324 GRTLGEGKKE

-352 FTGLVIL
+352 FTGLIIFF
-359 LSRGPVMMIY
+359 SRGPVMMIY
-369 NTLSHE
+369 DTLTPE
-375 AATLTRQF
+375 AAELTQQF

-398 AADCGILRAGGDTR
+398 AADSGILRAGGDTR
-412 FAMWNNIVFV
+412 FAMWNNMVFT
-422 WMICL
+422 WLICL
-427 PCAALSAFVFHF
+427 PCAILSAFVFHF
-439 SPVVVFFCL
+439 PPVVVFFCL
-448 KMEQLGKCPVIFLR
+448 KMDQLGKCPVIFLR
-462 VRSRKW
+462 VRSKKW

-473 R
+473 RQS

>member
-1 MWYAV
+1 
-6 LNGIVRQTQK
+6 
-16 RGYENMSRMLHDK
+16 MSRMLHDK

-99 WGKQDLKP
+99 WGKKNLKP
-107 IPNIIGAGLRFGVS
+107 IPDIIGAGLRFGVS

-202 IYGNF
+202 IYGHF

-222 VSRMVELLIVIWF
+222 VSRTVELLIVIWF
-235 LKFREHTLCL
+235 LKFREHTLRL

-250 LLIDTSYIRD
+250 LFIDTSYIKD
-260 YIQVSLPMLVT
+260 YIHVSLPMLVT

-282 TAILGNMQNAAMV
+282 TAILGNMENAAMV

-318 AAAIIT
+318 AAAIMT

-334 RIDQTAFTFQV
+334 RIDQTAFTFQIM
-345 LFCIIGV
+345 FCIIGV
-352 FTGLVIL
+352 FTGLIIL
-359 LSRGPVMMIY
+359 LSRGPVLQIY
-369 NTLSHE
+369 NTLSPE
-375 AATLTRQF
+375 AAELTRQF

-398 AADCGILRAGGDTR
+398 AADCGILRAGGDTK
-412 FAMWNNIVFV
+412 FAMWNNLVFV
-422 WMICL
+422 WLICL

-462 VRSRKW
+462 VRSKKW

>member
-1 MWYAV
+1 
-6 LNGIVRQTQK
+6 
-16 RGYENMSRMLHDK
+16 MSRMLHDK

-99 WGKQDLKP
+99 WGKKDLKP
-107 IPNIIGAGLRFGVS
+107 IPDIIGAGLRFGVS

-202 IYGNF
+202 IYGHF

-222 VSRMVELLIVIWF
+222 VSRTVELLIVIWF

-250 LLIDTSYIRD
+250 LFIDTSYIKD
-260 YIQVSLPMLVT
+260 YIHVSLPMLVT

-282 TAILGNMQNAAMV
+282 TAILGNMENAAMV

-318 AAAIIT
+318 AAAIMT

-334 RIDQTAFTFQV
+334 RINQTAFTFQIM
-345 LFCIIGV
+345 FCIIGV
-352 FTGLVIL
+352 FTGLIIL
-359 LSRGPVMMIY
+359 LSRGPVLQIY
-369 NTLSHE
+369 NTLSPE
-375 AATLTRQF
+375 AAELTRQF

-398 AADCGILRAGGDTR
+398 AADCGILRAGGDTK
-412 FAMWNNIVFV
+412 FAMWNNLVFV
-422 WMICL
+422 WLICL

-462 VRSRKW
+462 VRSKKW